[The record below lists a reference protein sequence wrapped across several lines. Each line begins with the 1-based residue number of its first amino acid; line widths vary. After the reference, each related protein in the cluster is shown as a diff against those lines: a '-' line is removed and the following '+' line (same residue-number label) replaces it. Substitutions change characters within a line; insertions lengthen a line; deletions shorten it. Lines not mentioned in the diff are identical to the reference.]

1 MDKYDNKIINP
12 YGDDK
17 DFSACGI
24 FAMMN
29 MRGDRFGSK
38 DPVRAMANM
47 HDRGNGLGGGFAVY
61 GIYPDFKDYYAFHV
75 MYLSKDAKEKTDR
88 FLASKFDIVY
98 DEEMQTK
105 PADVREPP
113 LVWRYFVQPRKGQP
127 PENQTEEDYLIEA
140 VMRINTETGK
150 AFVFSSGKDMGVFK
164 GVGFPEGVADF
175 FCLEDYQGYLWSCHS
190 RFPTGCGKTTSNPYN
205 TLTV

>member
-1 MDKYDNKIINP
+1 MNQFDQKTIINP

-29 MRGDRFGSK
+29 TSGDRFNSK

-61 GIYPDFKDYYAFHV
+61 GIYPQFKDPYALHI
-75 MYLSKDAKEKTDR
+75 MYLEQEAKEKTDHI
-88 FLASKFDIVY
+88 LAQKFDILQ

-105 PADVREPP
+105 PSLRA
-113 LVWRYFVQPRKGQP
+113 
-127 PENQTEEDYLIEA
+127 
-140 VMRINTETGK
+140 
-150 AFVFSSGKDMGVFK
+150 
-164 GVGFPEGVADF
+164 
-175 FCLEDYQGYLWSCHS
+175 
-190 RFPTGCGKTTSNPYN
+190 
-205 TLTV
+205 